1 MASNPVPLLPA
12 LADTPAKQQDI
23 KSLQMFLF
31 LLREQIGGDS
41 AYEDLSVQ
49 IAANTADIA
58 ANDIS
63 IATNTTNIATNT
75 TNIAT
80 NTAAIAA
87 IPAKTA
93 ARVSL
98 RV

>member
-12 LADTPAKQQDI
+12 LADTPSKQRDVQA
-23 KSLQMFLF
+23 LHMFLF

-41 AYEDLSVQ
+41 AYDDLSAQ

-75 TNIAT
+75 
-80 NTAAIAA
+80 AAIAA

-93 ARVSL
+93 ARIAL
-98 RV
+98 RI